1 MHKVTTIA
9 LTILVA
15 LSAFSFP
22 ADAQQANQAMA
33 YQVQPDEPDDFEFM
47 GNFPNP
53 VRDKSFFKFRLNESQ
68 QVAIHLFDLLGNQK
82 RSIDRELYKPGTHTV
97 EMEVSGLKPGIY
109 FYKVHVQDQTIT
121 KRLNIVNR

>member
-15 LSAFSFP
+15 LSAFAFP
-22 ADAQQANQAMA
+22 ADAQQADQVMA
-33 YQVQPDEPDDFEFM
+33 YQTQQEKPDDFEFM

-82 RSIDRELYKPGTHTV
+82 RTIGRKLYKPGTHTV
-97 EMEVSGLKPGIY
+97 EMELSGLKPGIY